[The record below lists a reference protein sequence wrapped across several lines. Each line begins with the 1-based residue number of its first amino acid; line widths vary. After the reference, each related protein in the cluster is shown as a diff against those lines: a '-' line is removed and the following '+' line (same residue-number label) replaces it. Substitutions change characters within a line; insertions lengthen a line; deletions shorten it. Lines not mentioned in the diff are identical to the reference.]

1 MGKNADNPSD
11 VNEKV
16 EEWIH
21 EYLIDDVDINLN
33 IADTAREFVF
43 NQFKVDFTD
52 PETVIAFYATVYD
65 SIVDVINKKR
75 EKNSSFALNFCNRF
89 EIGYSDS
96 DDTENEKQ
104 GSLAPYIIQLDAPDD
119 DLSIE
124 KQDGKSGDLAVK
136 WNAVNIKE
144 DPDVID
150 QIMSVANKRL
160 ATLNLELQYMDLIPG
175 MFAVIHTTA
184 VKELKTIFEE
194 NYKADDIDT
203 YELRV
208 NVFTSFDAFLQK
220 KEDGTTFIQFKPSVS
235 TKQGT
240 KNDGIATAKHE

>member
-1 MGKNADNPSD
+1 MAKNVDNPSD

-21 EYLIDDVDINLN
+21 EYLKDDVDINLN

-43 NQFKVDFTD
+43 NHFKVDFTD

-65 SIVDVINKKR
+65 TIVEIINKKR
-75 EKNSSFALNFCNRF
+75 EKNSAFALNFCNRF

-96 DDTENEKQ
+96 DDMDNEKQ
-104 GSLAPYIIQLDAPDD
+104 GSLAPYIIQLNAPSD
-119 DLSIE
+119 DLRLD
-124 KQDGKSGDLAVK
+124 KPDGKSSELACQ
-136 WNAVNIKE
+136 WNAANIKE

-150 QIMSVANKRL
+150 QIMSAANRKL
-160 ATLNLELQYMDLIPG
+160 AALDLELQYMDLIPG

-184 VKELKTIFEE
+184 VKELQTMFEE
-194 NYKADDIDT
+194 NYKEDDIDT

-208 NVFTSFDAFLQK
+208 NLFTSVDVFLRK
-220 KEDGTTFIQFKPSVS
+220 KEDGSTSIQFKSSVS